1 MTGIRAQRVV
11 VAVVD
16 ETHESMAAL
25 AFAMREA
32 ALRGSSLDVITAW
45 ALAEED
51 HSALGDGLRHDE
63 LPERARRRAQEVQDR
78 AVALTLQEVDVR
90 PLLYRQVLQGD
101 AGEVLVRFARETDY
115 LVVGTPADEPMLP
128 GSLDSVSG
136 YCLRHAT
143 CAVVVVRTP
152 VRSAR
157 TQETEGAC
165 DASRQRTASGRLS

>member
-11 VAVVD
+11 VRVD
-16 ETHESMAAL
+16 ETYAGLAAL

-32 ALRGSSLDVITAW
+32 ALRGSALDVITTW
-45 ALAEED
+45 CLTDGD
-51 HSALGDGLRHDE
+51 HSALGDGPGHDE
-63 LPERARRRAQEVQDR
+63 LPEQGRRRAQEVQDR
-78 AVALTLQEVDVR
+78 AVGLTLQEVDVR
-90 PLLYRQVLQGD
+90 PLLSRQVLQGD
-101 AGEVLVRFARETDY
+101 AGEVLVRVARETDY
-115 LVVGTPADEPMLP
+115 LVVGTTADEPMRP
-128 GSLDSVSG
+128 GSLDSVSD